1 MKKLLEWIDQ
11 KRSRYGNIVLLLS
24 ALALFTFLALVL
36 SAVYAFFIGLAYI
49 NPYLVLLLT
58 LILLLIIIYKNR
70 SI

>member
-11 KRSRYGNIVLLLS
+11 KRSQYGNIVLLLS

-36 SAVYAFFIGLAYI
+36 SAVYALFIGLAYI

-70 SI
+70 SV